1 MTCNGAPV
9 ATIAGGKLAWKPGEL
24 RVQAGE
30 GRYIARPPSPA
41 SHVANTTWRTFTAP
55 KGVARAEVTP

>member
-1 MTCNGAPV
+1 
-9 ATIAGGKLAWKPGEL
+9 
-24 RVQAGE
+24 VQAGE